1 MVINPSV
8 DGHWNCFQLLALC
21 EYAGMRY
28 LFQALLSFLW
38 GIHLEVTSLGHK
50 VILRLIAEIARRSS
64 TVVCHSAYGHF
75 YVVKLCE
82 SILCYRK
89 LILGYSEPIQ
99 KVHLC

>member
-75 YVVKLCE
+75 YVVKLCNRFFA
-82 SILCYRK
+82 I
-89 LILGYSEPIQ
+89 GN
-99 KVHLC
+99 